1 MRNRRTDW
9 PSLAAKLPVGLV
21 TKHGIL
27 IVEFSSQLRD
37 EGKEMF
43 TAVTESAS
51 PRLCPIPS

>member
-1 MRNRRTDW
+1 
-9 PSLAAKLPVGLV
+9 VGLV